1 MSSMHANDGHVAALG
16 PEVQGPMIAGEKLF
30 AWLDDRPRKWD
41 AAQLTRRLVDRMTV
55 PWLLAGFVL
64 AAFLADACAIGRGDV
79 AVACHPIGFVS
90 SDAACPAAF
99 LPRRRQHGAI
109 VVTLFLAPAERWP
122 VEASNRAV
130 FACLLWLAAA
140 WVVRHRTA
148 VDALKRSERR
158 SLQLKESLE
167 QRVRERT
174 AQLEAANKELEA
186 FACSVSHDLRAPLR
200 AMDGFA
206 QILEEEHAPQLDEQG
221 RRVLSVVRSEARRM
235 GQLIDDLLAFS
246 RVGRHDMHLTDTD
259 MTALVREVFDQVK
272 GRAADRQVDFR
283 LGELPVARADLAL
296 LRQVWINLLDNALK
310 YTRHR
315 ARVQVSITGAK
326 RGEEIVYSIRDNG
339 AGFDMKYA
347 GKLFGVFQRLH
358 GTEEFEGTGVGLAL
372 VQRIIRRHGG
382 RVERKPR
389 WNGEPPSISLCHL
402 RGRVP
407 SDAAREKQRTQW
419 KVCHEL
425 RFQCETV

>member
-1 MSSMHANDGHVAALG
+1 MSSIHANDGHVAALG

-64 AAFLADACAIGRGDV
+64 AAFLADACAPLGV
-79 AVACHPIGFVS
+79 AMWLLHAIPLALSHLTPRVRQPFFL
-90 SDAACPAAF
+90 AAASTA
-99 LPRRRQHGAI
+99 LI

-148 VDALKRSERR
+148 VDALKRSEAR
-158 SLQLKESLE
+158 SLQLNESLE

-200 AMDGFA
+200 AVDGFA
-206 QILEEEHAPQLDEQG
+206 QILEEEHASQLDEQG
-221 RRVLSVVRSEARRM
+221 RRALSVVRSETRRM

-246 RVGRHDMHLTDTD
+246 RLGRHDMHLTDTD

-283 LGELPVARADLAL
+283 LGKLPVARADLAL
-296 LRQVWINLLDNALK
+296 LRQVWINLIDNALK

-315 ARVQVSITGAK
+315 ARVQVSISGAK
-326 RGEEIVYSIRDNG
+326 RGTEIVYSIRDNG

-347 GKLFGVFQRLH
+347 GKLFSMFQRLH
-358 GTEEFEGTGVGLAL
+358 RTEEFEGTGVGLAL

-382 RVERKPR
+382 QVGAEAQVERGATFYFTLPSA
-389 WNGEPPSISLCHL
+389 GEGAL
-402 RGRVP
+402 
-407 SDAAREKQRTQW
+407 
-419 KVCHEL
+419 
-425 RFQCETV
+425 